1 MSKAKHPANMK
12 LLTGSEHFSL
22 NFEHICPITANFS
35 AGGFPTLRPRP
46 NRLLRRLAIN
56 TNT

>member
-12 LLTGSEHFSL
+12 LLTASEHFSL

-35 AGGFPTLRPRP
+35 AGGFSHPSPAP
-46 NRLLRRLAIN
+46 
-56 TNT
+56 